1 MTTGWIFRLR
11 DFEKYE
17 NIEVQSP
24 KEDAVIFILPSRKDK
39 SEEEEKGK
47 EEKDSDDENEEEDE
61 QEENRRKGKDN
72 HGNKKAEKLSS
83 PPAGA
88 VTRRRPQQQQQQQQ
102 RSSIYQPLKEDVLD
116 ESDVMLGTPLIYPSA
131 SGDADN
137 AAANGGVNVDA
148 AACPLSPPAV
158 GGGVVGGVAG
168 GGVGGGG
175 RHPRRHPGV
184 AGVGGMARIPLLARA
199 AGGGRFQGYQV

>member
-61 QEENRRKGKDN
+61 QEEKRRKGKDS

-88 VTRRRPQQQQQQQQ
+88 VTRRRPQQQQ

-158 GGGVVGGVAG
+158 GGGVVGCVGG